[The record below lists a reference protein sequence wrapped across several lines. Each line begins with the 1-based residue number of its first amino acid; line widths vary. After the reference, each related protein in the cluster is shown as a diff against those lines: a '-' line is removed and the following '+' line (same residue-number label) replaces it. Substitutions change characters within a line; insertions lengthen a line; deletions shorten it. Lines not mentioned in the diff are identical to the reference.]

1 MYFLRLLFTH
11 TFIVLALFPARLW
24 ADYKTEFKLSVN
36 VSEETSWGQAA
47 NRFANSVSFRTQG
60 RIRIKNYFNGQ
71 LFVGQQT
78 TEFQL
83 LQQGVADF
91 AVGSTINWSPQVQEL
106 NSFPCRSCSR
116 ITGR

>member
-1 MYFLRLLFTH
+1 M
-11 TFIVLALFPARLW
+11 
-24 ADYKTEFKLSVN
+24 
-36 VSEETSWGQAA
+36 
-47 NRFANSVSFRTQG
+47 SFRTQR

-91 AVGSTINWSPQVQEL
+91 AVGSTINWSPQVQDL
-106 NSFPCRSCSR
+106 NLFSLPFLFSDYREIDAVQAGEPGKQIMKR
-116 ITGR
+116 IEQKDVVPIAWERMASEN